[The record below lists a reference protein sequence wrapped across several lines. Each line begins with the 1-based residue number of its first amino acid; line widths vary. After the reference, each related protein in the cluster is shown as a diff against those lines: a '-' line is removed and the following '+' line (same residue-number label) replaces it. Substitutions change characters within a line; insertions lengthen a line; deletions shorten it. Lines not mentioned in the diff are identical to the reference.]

1 MYDGGGCLRLSVSS
15 ASKSQIDESPEGQF
29 SLTNE
34 AHYHAQQADFKPLL
48 PKEASMF
55 GKTAVVS
62 LLIMCITA
70 LGLLALV
77 RDTLCELEVHQGKTE
92 IRAHLA
98 YEAKR

>member
-1 MYDGGGCLRLSVSS
+1 
-15 ASKSQIDESPEGQF
+15 
-29 SLTNE
+29 
-34 AHYHAQQADFKPLL
+34 
-48 PKEASMF
+48 MF